1 MVMGEIKEAREASE
15 WRKNDQRAYKKD
27 SDRR

>member
-1 MVMGEIKEAREASE
+1 MITGEMKEAGEASE